1 MIFAFDELLLNII
14 GIIICFVIGVL
25 LLIVGVVLAIVGCCI
40 KIDKREIR
48 KPLKYSMLISVL
60 LGLIFCIFPVLVIGT
75 GDLEPTDYLYYLI
88 AEEHYHIVA
97 DSDGYYVMYKG
108 VKYVTCQYL
117 FNQGELKPE
126 DIRLAVTENDSVEY
140 FSEYVAEDGTL
151 LLAEDGSLVLVPE
164 EKDKELFDYYINNC
178 KLILKITGDDGYNY
192 FDADCDDPNYY
203 AKELFGLSGSE
214 YVLVPYNDNKE
225 EYYLFFYSYGDD
237 LNFGYSLLAFV
248 CDGKLAIA
256 QYNDDKGFKCVKLSD
271 ELSDKL
277 LPMLREAVS

>member
-1 MIFAFDELLLNII
+1 MFAFDELLLNII

-126 DIRLAVTENDSVEY
+126 DIRLAVVEDDY
-140 FSEYVAEDGTL
+140 VTVFSERVAADGTVL
-151 LLAEDGSLVLVPE
+151 LLEDGSGVLVPE
-164 EKDKELFDYYINNC
+164 DKDEALLEYYINNC
-178 KLILKITGDDGYNY
+178 ELNLSVRAEDGYNY
-192 FDADCDDPNYY
+192 FNVNCNDPAYY
-203 AKELFGLSGSE
+203 AKLTDCNSTTACWSLF
-214 YVLVPYNDNKE
+214 VTANW
-225 EYYLFFYSYGDD
+225 
-237 LNFGYSLLAFV
+237 
-248 CDGKLAIA
+248 
-256 QYNDDKGFKCVKLSD
+256 Q
-271 ELSDKL
+271 
-277 LPMLREAVS
+277 LPKTMMIKALIV

>member
-1 MIFAFDELLLNII
+1 MFAFDELLLNII

-75 GDLEPTDYLYYLI
+75 SDLEPTDYLYYLI

-126 DIRLAVTENDSVEY
+126 DIRLAVVEDDY
-140 FSEYVAEDGTL
+140 VTVFSERVAADGTVL
-151 LLAEDGSLVLVPE
+151 LLEDGSGVLVPE
-164 EKDKELFDYYINNC
+164 DKDEALLEYYINNC
-178 KLILKITGDDGYNY
+178 ELNLSVRAEDGYNY
-192 FDADCDDPNYY
+192 FNVNCNDPAYY
-203 AKELFGLSGSE
+203 AKELLNCSGSE
-214 YVLVPYNDNKE
+214 YVIVPYDNNNE
-225 EYYLFFYSYGDD
+225 SYLLFFYSNTDGLQFD
-237 LNFGYSLLAFV
+237 YSMLVFV
-248 CDGKLAIA
+248 CDGKLALD
-256 QYNDDKGFKCVKLSD
+256 QGNDDTGFKCTILPD

-277 LPMLREAVS
+277 LPMLREAVG

>member
-1 MIFAFDELLLNII
+1 MFAFDELLLNII

-75 GDLEPTDYLYYLI
+75 SDLEPTDYLYYLI

-126 DIRLAVTENDSVEY
+126 DIRLAVVEDDY
-140 FSEYVAEDGTL
+140 VTVFSERVAADGTVL
-151 LLAEDGSLVLVPE
+151 LLEDGSGVLVPE
-164 EKDKELFDYYINNC
+164 DKDEALLEYYINNC
-178 KLILKITGDDGYNY
+178 ELNLSVRAEDGYNY
-192 FDADCDDPNYY
+192 FNVNCNDPAYY
-203 AKELFGLSGSE
+203 AKELLNYSGSE
-214 YVLVPYNDNKE
+214 YVIVPYDNNNE
-225 EYYLFFYSYGDD
+225 SYLLFFYSNTDGLQFD
-237 LNFGYSLLAFV
+237 YSMLVFV
-248 CDGKLAIA
+248 CDGKLALD
-256 QYNDDKGFKCVKLSD
+256 QGNDDTGFKCTILPD

-277 LPMLREAVS
+277 LPMLREAVG

>member
-1 MIFAFDELLLNII
+1 MFAFDELLLNII

-126 DIRLAVTENDSVEY
+126 DIRLAVVEDDY
-140 FSEYVAEDGTL
+140 VTVFSERVAADGTVL
-151 LLAEDGSLVLVPE
+151 LLEDGSGVLVPE
-164 EKDKELFDYYINNC
+164 DKDEALLEYYINNC
-178 KLILKITGDDGYNY
+178 ELNLSVRAEDGYNY
-192 FDADCDDPNYY
+192 FNVNCNDPAYY
-203 AKELFGLSGSE
+203 AKELLNYSGSE
-214 YVLVPYNDNKE
+214 YVIVPYDNNNE
-225 EYYLFFYSYGDD
+225 SYLLFFYSNTDGLQFD
-237 LNFGYSLLAFV
+237 YSMLVFV

-256 QYNDDKGFKCVKLSD
+256 QDNDDKGFNCVKLSD

-277 LPMLREAVS
+277 LPMLREAVG

>member
-1 MIFAFDELLLNII
+1 MFAFDELLLKIF

-75 GDLEPTDYLYYLI
+75 SDLEPTDYLYYLI

-126 DIRLAVTENDSVEY
+126 DIRLAVVEDDY
-140 FSEYVAEDGTL
+140 VTVFSERVAADGTVL
-151 LLAEDGSLVLVPE
+151 LLEDGSGVLVPE
-164 EKDKELFDYYINNC
+164 DKDEALLEYYINNC
-178 KLILKITGDDGYNY
+178 ELNLSVRAEDGYN
-192 FDADCDDPNYY
+192 FFNVNCNDPAYY
-203 AKELFGLSGSE
+203 AKELLNYSGSE
-214 YVLVPYNDNKE
+214 YVIVPYDNNNE
-225 EYYLFFYSYGDD
+225 SYLLFFYSNTDGLQFD
-237 LNFGYSLLAFV
+237 YSMLVFV

-256 QYNDDKGFKCVKLSD
+256 QDNDDKGFKCVKLSD

-277 LPMLREAVS
+277 LPMLREAVG

>member
-1 MIFAFDELLLNII
+1 MFAFDELLLNII

-25 LLIVGVVLAIVGCCI
+25 LLIVGVVLAIVCCCI

-75 GDLEPTDYLYYLI
+75 SDLEPTDYLYYLI

-117 FNQGELKPE
+117 FNQCELKPE
-126 DIRLAVTENDSVEY
+126 DIRLAVVEDDY
-140 FSEYVAEDGTL
+140 VTVFSERVAADGTVL
-151 LLAEDGSLVLVPE
+151 LLEDGSGVLVPE
-164 EKDKELFDYYINNC
+164 DKDEALLEYYINNC
-178 KLILKITGDDGYNY
+178 ELNLSVRAEDGYKY
-192 FDADCDDPNYY
+192 FNVNCNDPAYY
-203 AKELFGLSGSE
+203 AKELLNYSGSE
-214 YVLVPYNDNKE
+214 YVIVPYDNNNE
-225 EYYLFFYSYGDD
+225 SYLLFFYSNTDGLQFD
-237 LNFGYSLLAFV
+237 YSMLVFV
-248 CDGKLAIA
+248 CDGKLALD
-256 QYNDDKGFKCVKLSD
+256 QGNDDTGFKCTILPD

-277 LPMLREAVS
+277 LPMLREAVG

>member
-1 MIFAFDELLLNII
+1 MFAFDELLLNII

-75 GDLEPTDYLYYLI
+75 SDLEPTDYLYYLI

-126 DIRLAVTENDSVEY
+126 DIRLAVVEDDY
-140 FSEYVAEDGTL
+140 VTVFSERVAADGTVL
-151 LLAEDGSLVLVPE
+151 LLEDGSGVLVPE
-164 EKDKELFDYYINNC
+164 DKDEALLEYYINNC
-178 KLILKITGDDGYNY
+178 ELNLSVRAEDGYNY
-192 FDADCDDPNYY
+192 FNVNCNDPAYY
-203 AKELFGLSGSE
+203 AKELLNYSGSE
-214 YVLVPYNDNKE
+214 YVFVPYDNNNE
-225 EYYLFFYSYGDD
+225 SYLLFFYSNTDGLQFD
-237 LNFGYSLLAFV
+237 YSMLVFV

-256 QYNDDKGFKCVKLSD
+256 QDNDDKGFNCVKLSD

-277 LPMLREAVS
+277 LPMLREAVG

>member
-1 MIFAFDELLLNII
+1 MFAFDDLLLSII

-25 LLIVGVVLAIVGCCI
+25 LLIVGVVLAIVCCCI

-60 LGLIFCIFPVLVIGT
+60 LGLIFCILPVLVIGT
-75 GDLEPTDYLYYLI
+75 SDLEPTDYLYYLI

-117 FNQGELKPE
+117 FNQCELKPE

-140 FSEYVAEDGTL
+140 FSEYVAADGTVL
-151 LLAEDGSLVLVPE
+151 LLEDGSGVLVPE
-164 EKDKELFDYYINNC
+164 DKDEALLEYYINNC
-178 KLILKITGDDGYNY
+178 ELNLSVRAEDGYNY
-192 FDADCDDPNYY
+192 FNVNCNDPAYY
-203 AKELFGLSGSE
+203 AKELLNYSGSE
-214 YVLVPYNDNKE
+214 YFIVPYDNNNE
-225 EYYLFFYSYGDD
+225 SYLLFFYSNTDGLQFD
-237 LNFGYSLLAFV
+237 YSMLVFV

-256 QYNDDKGFKCVKLSD
+256 QSNDDKGFKCVKLTD

-277 LPMLREAVS
+277 LPMLREAVG

>member
-1 MIFAFDELLLNII
+1 MFAFDELLLNII

-25 LLIVGVVLAIVGCCI
+25 LLIVGVVLAIVCCCI

-75 GDLEPTDYLYYLI
+75 SDLEPTDYLYYLI

-117 FNQGELKPE
+117 FNQCELKPE
-126 DIRLAVTENDSVEY
+126 DIRLAVVEDDY
-140 FSEYVAEDGTL
+140 VTVFSERVAADGTVL
-151 LLAEDGSLVLVPE
+151 LLEDGSGVLVPE
-164 EKDKELFDYYINNC
+164 DKDEALLEYYINNC
-178 KLILKITGDDGYNY
+178 ELNLSVRAEDGYNY
-192 FDADCDDPNYY
+192 FNVNCNDPAYY
-203 AKELFGLSGSE
+203 AKELLNYSGSE
-214 YVLVPYNDNKE
+214 YVIVPYDNNNE
-225 EYYLFFYSYGDD
+225 SYLLFFYSNTDGLQFD
-237 LNFGYSLLAFV
+237 YSMLVFV
-248 CDGKLAIA
+248 CDGKLALD
-256 QYNDDKGFKCVKLSD
+256 QGNDDTGFKCTILPD

-277 LPMLREAVS
+277 LPMLREAVC

>member
-1 MIFAFDELLLNII
+1 MFAFDELLLNII

-75 GDLEPTDYLYYLI
+75 SDLEPTDYLYYLI

-126 DIRLAVTENDSVEY
+126 DIRLAVVEDDY
-140 FSEYVAEDGTL
+140 VTVFSERVAADGTVL
-151 LLAEDGSLVLVPE
+151 LLEDGSGVLVPE
-164 EKDKELFDYYINNC
+164 DKDEALLEYYINNC
-178 KLILKITGDDGYNY
+178 ELNLSVRAEDGYNY
-192 FDADCDDPNYY
+192 FNVNCNDPAYY
-203 AKELFGLSGSE
+203 AKELLNCSGSE
-214 YVLVPYNDNKE
+214 YVIVPYDNNNE
-225 EYYLFFYSYGDD
+225 SYLLFFYSNTDGLQFD
-237 LNFGYSLLAFV
+237 YSMLVFV

-256 QYNDDKGFKCVKLSD
+256 QDNDDKGFNCVKLTD

-277 LPMLREAVS
+277 LPILREAVG